1 MKYCVVLINRLFAL
15 SFIYLFLFIS
25 PLFAQKS
32 GLEQLRNTLKKG
44 EAFKAELN
52 HTFIDSFTGD
62 TLMSNGLLW
71 IHQNGYRIEMDDKII
86 AVFDKKSTV
95 YNIIKN
101 QVIISNYSK
110 DDDDFA
116 PSRFINASKK
126 EFEINEKRIDD
137 GWSIE
142 FVAKDDFAVFSQ
154 IIMDLDKNAQP
165 KRLIARDQNGN
176 TNISEFSSAGFVAF
190 TKEIKEVKYP
200 KAAEIIDLRE

>member
-1 MKYCVVLINRLFAL
+1 MKYYVVLINRYLVT
-15 SFIYLFLFIS
+15 SFICLLFFIS
-25 PLFAQKS
+25 PVFAQKS
-32 GLEQLRNTLKKG
+32 GLEQLQNTLKKG
-44 EAFKAELN
+44 EAFKAELS

-62 TLMSNGLLW
+62 TLMSNGLVW

-86 AVFDKKSTV
+86 AVFDKKSIV

-110 DDDDFA
+110 EDDDFA

-126 EFEINEKRIDD
+126 EFEVKEKRIDS
-137 GWSIE
+137 GWSVE
-142 FVAKDDFAVFSQ
+142 FVAKDDFAIFTQ

-176 TNISEFSSAGFVAF
+176 TNISVFNNASFEVFS
-190 TKEIKEVKYP
+190 KEIKEVKYP